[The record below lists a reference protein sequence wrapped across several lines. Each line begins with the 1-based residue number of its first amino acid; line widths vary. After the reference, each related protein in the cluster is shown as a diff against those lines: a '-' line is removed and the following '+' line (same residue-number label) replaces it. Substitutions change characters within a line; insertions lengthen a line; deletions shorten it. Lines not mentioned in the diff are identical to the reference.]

1 MRRVRIAAVSVML
14 VLMAGGFAAWRL
26 TRPPSFHEP
35 TSVAALGRAVDDV
48 VPEALRRE
56 HVPGVAVAVVRSGQV
71 AWVRAYG
78 VADAARS
85 TAVSADTRFQVASV
99 SKPVASFSISTSASE
114 SGSGLERDQLGLGQ
128 CGEQLVQRRRR
139 VCLHLSVRLAL
150 GSSSVGMPDLYI
162 SLICGAAT
170 ELRQAAQ
177 DAADGLVDDVT
188 CRTPT

>member
-1 MRRVRIAAVSVML
+1 VRRVRIAAVSVML

-35 TSVAALGRAVDDV
+35 ASVAALGRAVDDV

-56 HVPGVAVAVVRSGQV
+56 HVPGAAVAVVRSGQV

-99 SKPVASFSISTSASE
+99 SKPVAAMGALRLVEEQRGALDRPLTVTGWSSPVAPRRRPVTRRSRRLSNLIAMMRAAIDRAPPDGDH
-114 SGSGLERDQLGLGQ
+114 SGSDDTATGP
-128 CGEQLVQRRRR
+128 
-139 VCLHLSVRLAL
+139 SP
-150 GSSSVGMPDLYI
+150 GSARS
-162 SLICGAAT
+162 
-170 ELRQAAQ
+170 
-177 DAADGLVDDVT
+177 
-188 CRTPT
+188 